1 MPGSVVSAIAAQP
14 VSGQS
19 IDTGTAFIIPPS
31 GFEKGPLTPQLIT
44 SIPQAQTL
52 YGADTS
58 TSNGA
63 TYLEA
68 YFRIGG
74 KRAWVNR
81 VAGPAALAAAITLN
95 GSGATASVKFTALS
109 VGTWGNALRLAV
121 IAGTGSN
128 IKLVLSATSGTLL
141 TAPITSGDLADKTAV
156 LAYTG
161 FSAYGAFTS
170 AGAGTIPVVVAAV
183 TPAIVGTDDNA
194 SITDAIR
201 TTAFA
206 AFAASMGPG
215 QELMPGDTRA
225 AAATLVGASARAHGR
240 VALWGCPDDSS
251 AANGTAAAL
260 ALRTDVSAAS
270 LIACEPWTTG
280 PPLVAGGVARD
291 IPPSIVMAAVLA
303 NRDALSGNPNEP
315 AAGDNGAI
323 PWILGVK
330 YNRTP
335 AELDT
340 LTNAGV
346 NVLYDRYGDG
356 NPVIFGNRTLTD
368 PSSNTLYLLASNV
381 RLDMFVRFRAQLI
394 ADRFVFRQVDGKG
407 QLAARLNGQLTAM
420 LSGMPTGALYA
431 LVDSVTAEQIDPGY
445 IVDTSTGAAPA
456 VNTPTTIAAG
466 QLHARIGLRRSPA
479 AEWVYI
485 DVAIYPTTQE
495 F

>member
-1 MPGSVVSAIAAQP
+1 MPGSVVTAVAAQP

-31 GFEKGPLTPQLIT
+31 GFEKGPLTPQLVT

-52 YGADTS
+52 YGADTA

-81 VAGPAALAAAITLN
+81 VAGPAALAASITLN

-109 VGTWGNALRLAV
+109 VGSWGNALRLAV
-121 IAGTGSN
+121 IAGTSSN
-128 IKLVLSATSGTLL
+128 VKLVLSATSGPLL
-141 TAPITSGDLADKTAV
+141 TAPITSGDLADKAAV

-161 FSAYGAFTS
+161 FSTYGTFAS
-170 AGAGTIPVVVAAV
+170 AGAGTIPVVVAAANL
-183 TPAIVGTDDNA
+183 TGGTDDNA

-206 AFAASMGPG
+206 AFAVSMGPG

-225 AAATLVGASARAHGR
+225 AAATIVGASARAHGR
-240 VALWGCPDDSS
+240 VALWGLPDDAS

-260 ALRTDVSAAS
+260 ALRTDASAAS

-280 PPLVAGGVARD
+280 PPLVTGGVARD

-303 NRDALSGNPNEP
+303 NRDALTGNPNEP
-315 AAGDNGAI
+315 AAGDNGVI

-335 AELDT
+335 AELDA

-356 NPVIFGNRTLTD
+356 NPVVFGNRTLTD
-368 PSSNTLYLLASNV
+368 PAANALYLLASNV
-381 RLDMFVRFRAQLI
+381 RLDMLVRFKAQFI
-394 ADRFVFRQVDGKG
+394 ADRFVFRSIDGKG
-407 QLAARLNGQLTAM
+407 QLASQLNMRETAM
-420 LSGMPTGALYA
+420 LKALPPGALYA
-431 LVDSVTAEQIDPGY
+431 LTDPVTGEEIDPGY
-445 IVDTSTGAAPA
+445 IVDTSTGNAPA
-456 VNTPTTIAAG
+456 VNTPATIAAG
-466 QLHARIGLRRSPA
+466 QLRARIGIRRSPA

-485 DVAIYPTTQE
+485 DVATYPTTQE